1 MADDLKFG
9 IDLEPNLDAFEKSW
23 KQQEDKIQ
31 SIIDRHEF
39 KIKITGVADLD
50 KIEAQLKRINE
61 IQRQT
66 NKPMTAYRAAQI
78 DIQREV
84 ALRNQQATQMQLV
97 NIMREKESQEIQ
109 KTAKIRAQAEAAQ
122 IRLNNAQE
130 KGVATTNA
138 QTRAFQAQSGVL
150 TGLRQFMNSYLSI
163 LGAYRLVN
171 NIKDITAQFELQRV
185 SLMALTQDA
194 EFADTLFNR
203 IKATAI
209 ESPFSVK
216 QMITYTKQLAA
227 YRVENEKL
235 YDTMNM
241 LADMSAGLGVDMN
254 RLILAYGQVKAASV
268 LRGQELRQFTE
279 SGIPLVDLLA
289 VKFSQLRNEVV
300 STGEV
305 FNLISKRQVPF
316 QMIADIFEEMTT
328 EGGRFYN
335 MQKKQA
341 ESLYGVYENL
351 KDNIQIAM
359 DEVGQ
364 ANRGLLM
371 GAGKVFTE
379 LAKHLQDIIDL
390 LGIAATTF
398 IAYKIATIAASQAE
412 KGLALSK
419 TLVTTANAAL
429 TKSEVSATAARS
441 AAVFVL
447 DEAIATHNVYAACV
461 ARAALANN
469 VFTRTFWKLAAAVA
483 ANPIVAA
490 ITGITAAVAIGTT
503 AYKKHIEKLRSADEA
518 QKRVAKSTAE
528 AAEVQK
534 EQVST
539 LKQYTKTI
547 EEQDALVKSQGRSLT
562 EFAKIW
568 PELAKKYKDDIEY
581 QKALDA
587 ASENRKKAIESL
599 QNQYSGYFDYLDA
612 EKFKIDDLT
621 RGYVAYTDQL
631 RDAERA
637 RLEAQRDTLQSKI
650 AKREGELGALAG
662 VNSED
667 MKWWM
672 SPNGLAGLGSW
683 LISKGQVAELEGWRE
698 ELAEVER
705 QIISVGDAQKLA
717 NIANVNWRQVYKK
730 NVEPTLED
738 EKLAQTDMQTAIDN
752 TRKKYKAA
760 TLALLSYKKA
770 VATLQAKLKQAT
782 GEDAKKIQADIDDI
796 EKSIKD
802 TEKEIEGQKTFSS
815 YLGFGLEDSK
825 SGENTALK
833 NLKNEYSLVE
843 QIYKRYTQ
851 LKKSMSDTSAQK
863 KITEIYGKLFE
874 KKGGINFLSTDG
886 LKKKLKEFQDKAS
899 KLGDKDL
906 ALKIGLAIQDIE
918 FDNLKK
924 ELQKRLDSIAKQI
937 SRSKAG
943 ADLFQ
948 SFLGLTG
955 NEELSTNLTIALT
968 GIDITGQDIRTQL
981 ADQLANIIGD
991 ESIAPEVTA
1000 SLNISQGD
1008 GESSVDYI
1016 ARIREMI
1023 KQGQIDVAKFD
1034 ALINSLGDKDLKS
1047 KLESALKEYLDYN
1060 TSMLQDFFKTI
1071 NKSGT
1076 DSAQR
1081 GLLTSKKDAGM
1092 KNATI
1097 IDQLK
1102 PDNIDMTAW
1111 KQLIKDYTDAI
1122 QKEYDNGIAKLDF
1135 EAFKKK
1141 FSEPLANMDAA
1152 SVNVLSAMIKE
1163 LKGFLSLPGIDA
1175 TMMKSIQEIIEKA
1188 ENVRIDRAP
1197 LDTLAEAWRDLIRV
1211 SQEAKTAE
1219 AQAAKEQAI
1228 SAAEANVN
1236 AAKEKLAAAKQEV
1249 KSAQDELS
1257 TAKEQEKAATGEA
1270 ERAQA
1275 EAAVQAAQAKV
1286 QQARATKQ
1294 AAQEE
1299 LNLANAA
1306 KIAAKNTTAASK
1318 SAAINKMKKSVA
1330 SAKKQWD
1337 TVTNAIDA
1345 VIDATEEVADALGL
1359 AFSDETQDAIDG
1371 FRTGVRLVTVAFT
1384 VFAAILAVVEAE
1396 VATLE
1401 TLLWPLLVV
1410 ALAVGAAFA
1419 AIKWFSGKKAR
1430 DAEAAI
1436 KSYDKHIKV
1445 LERHLDR
1452 LQEIQEQMLGSEW
1465 IANQNQQI
1473 DDLKAKIKDI
1483 DGKIAAERKQKKK
1496 DIDEDKIADWED
1508 EKLEAEKQIRELSA
1522 AITEEMAG
1530 TDLTSAAKEFAEAWL
1545 DAYLEFGNTTDAIK
1559 EKFKDMMKNMVVN
1572 SVLARVVQQ
1581 KLKPIFDYIDNQLYD
1596 KEGNMIGSLNT
1607 VWSMMKSVTDTLPGE
1622 LEAIYTN
1629 MGSWAGELRATE
1641 SELTG
1646 ISKGVAQASEESVVT
1661 LSGYANS
1668 ILYYH
1673 VQEATDIAA
1682 IRAILEGKTIV
1693 STNTS
1698 QPSSESG
1705 SVNIGQLISLQQD
1718 LLAQVV
1724 LIKND
1729 TGAIRE
1735 DITDIKDTLRSVVS
1749 GAGSQSPKTINIRY
1763 RQ

>member
-122 IRLNNAQE
+122 VRLNNAQE

-185 SLMALTQDA
+185 SLRALTQDA

-305 FNLISKRQVPF
+305 FDLISRRQVPF

-359 DEVGQ
+359 DEVGK
-364 ANRGLLM
+364 ANRGMLM
-371 GAGKVFTE
+371 GVGKVFTE

-390 LGIAATTF
+390 LGIGIITF
-398 IAYKIATIAASQAE
+398 TAYKVAMMVASQGE

-419 TLVTTANAAL
+419 TLVTAANAAL
-429 TKSEVSATAARS
+429 TKSEVKSTAARS

-447 DEAIATHNVYAACV
+447 DEAIASHNVYAACV

-469 VFTRTFWKLAAAVA
+469 VFTRSFWKLAAAVV

-490 ITGITAAVAIGTT
+490 VTGIAAAVAIGTT

-518 QKRVAKSTAE
+518 QKRVAKTTAE

-539 LKQYTKTI
+539 LKQYTKAI

-568 PELAKKYKDDIEY
+568 PELAKKYKDAIEY

-631 RDAERA
+631 RDAEKA
-637 RLEAQRDTLQSKI
+637 RLEAQRDILQSKI

-662 VNSED
+662 ANSED

-683 LISKGQVAELEGWRE
+683 LISKEQVAELEGWRE

-705 QIISVGDAQKLA
+705 QIISVNDAQKLA

-738 EKLAQTDMQTAIDN
+738 EELAQTDMQTTIDN

-770 VATLQAKLKQAT
+770 IATLQAKLKQTT

-815 YLGFGLEDSK
+815 YLGFGLEDDK

-863 KITEIYGKLFE
+863 KIIEIYGKLFE

-886 LKKKLKEFQDKAS
+886 LKKKLKEFQVKAN

-918 FDNLKK
+918 FDELKR
-924 ELQKRLDSIAKQI
+924 ELNKKLAEI
-937 SRSKAG
+937 SRSISQNKEA
-943 ADLFQ
+943 ADIFEKM
-948 SFLGLTG
+948 LGITGDEQIATDITLSLTG
-955 NEELSTNLTIALT
+955 VNVEGQNIRQELAS
-968 GIDITGQDIRTQL
+968 QL
-981 ADQLANIIGD
+981 ATILGD
-991 ESIAPEVTA
+991 ESISPEVEA
-1000 SLNISQGD
+1000 SLKVKKNVNETDDSYIQRIQKMIEYGQI
-1008 GESSVDYI
+1008 SVDKVNELI
-1016 ARIREMI
+1016 AN
-1023 KQGQIDVAKFD
+1023 ID
-1034 ALINSLGDKDLKS
+1034 DKTLQS
-1047 KLESALKEYLDYN
+1047 KLESALKDYVDY
-1060 TSMLQDFFKTI
+1060 SDKMLKEFFDTI
-1071 NKSGT
+1071 NKTGDRDT
-1076 DSAQR
+1076 QR
-1081 GLLTSKKDAGM
+1081 KALEQKKDTKKGRIFELM
-1092 KNATI
+1092 
-1097 IDQLK
+1097 DLK
-1102 PDNIDMTAW
+1102 PEGTSYLDWAKWVN
-1111 KQLIKDYTDAI
+1111 DYMKAVEVEFN
-1122 QKEYDNGIAKLDF
+1122 QGVAKLNFD
-1135 EAFKKK
+1135 AFKEK
-1141 FSEPLANMDAA
+1141 FADALSNMDAQ
-1152 SVNVLSAMIKE
+1152 STGVLTAIITELQAM
-1163 LKGFLSLPGIDA
+1163 LQMPDLDP
-1175 TMMKSIQEIIEKA
+1175 TMMKSILDLIEKA
-1188 ENVRIDRAP
+1188 SNIKIDKAP
-1197 LDTLAEAWRDLIRV
+1197 FEAFVEGWKQVAEA
-1211 SQEAKTAE
+1211 AE
-1219 AQAAKEQAI
+1219 KATEEEQKATR
-1228 SAAEANVN
+1228 AEGLNKMARAVN
-1236 AAKEKLAAAKQEV
+1236 AAKTSWEKV
-1249 KSAQDELS
+1249 SD
-1257 TAKEQEKAATGEA
+1257 
-1270 ERAQA
+1270 
-1275 EAAVQAAQAKV
+1275 
-1286 QQARATKQ
+1286 
-1294 AAQEE
+1294 
-1299 LNLANAA
+1299 
-1306 KIAAKNTTAASK
+1306 
-1318 SAAINKMKKSVA
+1318 AILG
-1330 SAKKQWD
+1330 
-1337 TVTNAIDA
+1337 
-1345 VIDATEEVADALGL
+1345 VIDVAEQIADVVGVE
-1359 AFSDETQDAIDG
+1359 FGQGTQDAIEG
-1371 FRTGVRLVTVAFT
+1371 FKTGIQVTTAA
-1384 VFAAILAVVEAE
+1384 FAALAAIILIVE
-1396 VATLE
+1396 LE
-1401 TLLWPLLVV
+1401 LWPLLAV

-1430 DAEAAI
+1430 DAKAAI
-1436 KSYDKHIKV
+1436 KSYDKHIKE

-1473 DDLKAKIKDI
+1473 DALKAKIKDI
-1483 DGKIAAERKQKKK
+1483 DGKIAAERNQKKK
-1496 DIDEDKIADWED
+1496 DIDEEKIADWED
-1508 EKLEAEKQIRELSA
+1508 EKREAEKQIRELSA
-1522 AITEEMAG
+1522 AITKEMAG

-1572 SVLARVVQQ
+1572 SVLARIVQQ

-1596 KEGNMIGSLNT
+1596 KDGNMIGSLET
-1607 VWSMMKSVTDTLPGE
+1607 VWSMMKAVTDTLPGE

-1641 SELTG
+1641 GELSG
-1646 ISKGVAQASEESVVT
+1646 ISKGAAQASEEAVVT

-1698 QPSSESG
+1698 QPSSENG

>member
-122 IRLNNAQE
+122 VRLNNAQE

-185 SLMALTQDA
+185 SLRALTQDA

-305 FNLISKRQVPF
+305 FDLISKRQVPF

-379 LAKHLQDIIDL
+379 LARHLQDIVDL

-469 VFTRTFWKLAAAVA
+469 AFTRTFWKLAAAVV

-528 AAEVQK
+528 ADEVQK

-539 LKQYTKTI
+539 LKQYTKAI

-650 AKREGELGALAG
+650 AKREGELGTLAG

-683 LISKGQVAELEGWRE
+683 LISKEQVAELEGWRE

-730 NVEPTLED
+730 NVEPTLQD
-738 EKLAQTDMQTAIDN
+738 EELAQTDMQTAIDN
-752 TRKKYKAA
+752 TRKKHKAA

-770 VATLQAKLKQAT
+770 IATLQAKLKQAT

-796 EKSIKD
+796 EKSIKN
-802 TEKEIEGQKTFSS
+802 TEEEIEGQKTFSS

-833 NLKNEYSLVE
+833 NLKNDYSLVE

-918 FDNLKK
+918 FDDLKRK
-924 ELQKRLDSIAKQI
+924 LNKKLAEI
-937 SRSKAG
+937 SRSISQNKEAAG
-943 ADLFQ
+943 IFEKM
-948 SFLGLTG
+948 LGITGDEKIATDITLSLTG
-955 NEELSTNLTIALT
+955 VNVEGQNIRQELAS
-968 GIDITGQDIRTQL
+968 QL
-981 ADQLANIIGD
+981 ATILGD
-991 ESIAPEVTA
+991 ESISPEVEA
-1000 SLNISQGD
+1000 SLKVKKNVNETDDSYIQRIQKMIEYGQI
-1008 GESSVDYI
+1008 SVDKVNELI
-1016 ARIREMI
+1016 ANIE
-1023 KQGQIDVAKFD
+1023 
-1034 ALINSLGDKDLKS
+1034 DKTLQS
-1047 KLESALKEYLDYN
+1047 KLESALKDYVDY
-1060 TSMLQDFFKTI
+1060 SDKMLKEFFDTI
-1071 NKSGT
+1071 NKTGDRDT
-1076 DSAQR
+1076 QKKALEQ
-1081 GLLTSKKDAGM
+1081 KKDTKKGRIFELM
-1092 KNATI
+1092 
-1097 IDQLK
+1097 DLK
-1102 PDNIDMTAW
+1102 PEGTSYLDWAKWVN
-1111 KQLIKDYTDAI
+1111 DYMKAVEVEFN
-1122 QKEYDNGIAKLDF
+1122 QGVAKLNFD
-1135 EAFKKK
+1135 AFKEK
-1141 FSEPLANMDAA
+1141 FADALSNMDAQ
-1152 SVNVLSAMIKE
+1152 STGVLTAIITELQAM
-1163 LKGFLSLPGIDA
+1163 LQMPDLDP
-1175 TMMKSIQEIIEKA
+1175 TMMKSILDLIEKA
-1188 ENVRIDRAP
+1188 SNIKIDKAP
-1197 LDTLAEAWRDLIRV
+1197 FEAFVEGWKQVAEAAEKATEEEKKATRAEGLNKM
-1211 SQEAKTAE
+1211 AKA
-1219 AQAAKEQAI
+1219 
-1228 SAAEANVN
+1228 VN
-1236 AAKEKLAAAKQEV
+1236 AAKTSWEKV
-1249 KSAQDELS
+1249 S
-1257 TAKEQEKAATGEA
+1257 
-1270 ERAQA
+1270 
-1275 EAAVQAAQAKV
+1275 
-1286 QQARATKQ
+1286 
-1294 AAQEE
+1294 
-1299 LNLANAA
+1299 
-1306 KIAAKNTTAASK
+1306 
-1318 SAAINKMKKSVA
+1318 
-1330 SAKKQWD
+1330 
-1337 TVTNAIDA
+1337 NAILD
-1345 VIDATEEVADALGL
+1345 VIDVAEQIADVIGVE
-1359 AFSDETQDAIDG
+1359 FGQGTQDAIEG
-1371 FRTGVRLVTVAFT
+1371 FKTGIQVTTAAFVAL
-1384 VFAAILAVVEAE
+1384 AAIILIIE
-1396 VATLE
+1396 LE
-1401 TLLWPLLVV
+1401 LQTLLYV

-1419 AIKWFSGKKAR
+1419 GIKWFSGKKAR
-1430 DAEAAI
+1430 NAEAAI
-1436 KSYDKHIKV
+1436 KSYDKHIKE
-1445 LERHLDR
+1445 LEKHLDR

-1473 DDLKAKIKDI
+1473 DALKEKIKDI
-1483 DGKIAAERKQKKK
+1483 DSKIAAERNQKKK

-1522 AITEEMAG
+1522 AITKEMAG

-1559 EKFKDMMKNMVVN
+1559 EKFKDMMKDMIVN

-1596 KEGNMIGSLNT
+1596 KDGNMIGSLET
-1607 VWSMMKSVTDTLPGE
+1607 VWNMMKAVTDTLPDE

-1682 IRAILEGKTIV
+1682 IRAILEGKTLV
-1693 STNTS
+1693 TTNTS
-1698 QPSSESG
+1698 QPSSENG

>member
-31 SIIDRHEF
+31 AIIDRHEF
-39 KIKITGVADLD
+39 KIKITGLADLD

-185 SLMALTQDA
+185 SLRALTQDA

-305 FNLISKRQVPF
+305 FDLISKRQVPF

-469 VFTRTFWKLAAAVA
+469 IFTRTFWKLAAAVA

-503 AYKKHIEKLRSADEA
+503 AYNKHIEKLRSADEA

-539 LKQYTKTI
+539 LKQYTKAI

-650 AKREGELGALAG
+650 AKREGELGTLAG

-683 LISKGQVAELEGWRE
+683 LISKEQVAELEGWRE

-738 EKLAQTDMQTAIDN
+738 EELAQTDMQTAIDN

-760 TLALLSYKKA
+760 TLALLSYKNA
-770 VATLQAKLKQAT
+770 IATLQAKLKQAT

-796 EKSIKD
+796 KKSLKD

-918 FDNLKK
+918 FDELKR
-924 ELQKRLDSIAKQI
+924 ELNKKLAEI
-937 SRSKAG
+937 SRSISQNKEA
-943 ADLFQ
+943 ADIFEKM
-948 SFLGLTG
+948 LGITGDEQIATDITLSLTG
-955 NEELSTNLTIALT
+955 VNVEGQNIRQELAS
-968 GIDITGQDIRTQL
+968 QL
-981 ADQLANIIGD
+981 ATILGD
-991 ESIAPEVTA
+991 ESISPEVEA
-1000 SLNISQGD
+1000 SLKVKKNVNETDDSYIQRIQKMIEYGQI
-1008 GESSVDYI
+1008 SVDKVNELI
-1016 ARIREMI
+1016 AN
-1023 KQGQIDVAKFD
+1023 ID
-1034 ALINSLGDKDLKS
+1034 DKTLQS
-1047 KLESALKEYLDYN
+1047 KLESALKDYVDY
-1060 TSMLQDFFKTI
+1060 SDKMLKEFFDTI
-1071 NKSGT
+1071 NKTGDRDT
-1076 DSAQR
+1076 QR
-1081 GLLTSKKDAGM
+1081 KALEQKKDTKKGRIFELM
-1092 KNATI
+1092 
-1097 IDQLK
+1097 DLK
-1102 PDNIDMTAW
+1102 PEGTSYLDWAKWVN
-1111 KQLIKDYTDAI
+1111 DYMKAVEVEFN
-1122 QKEYDNGIAKLDF
+1122 QGVAKLNFD
-1135 EAFKKK
+1135 AFKEK
-1141 FSEPLANMDAA
+1141 FADALSNMDAQ
-1152 SVNVLSAMIKE
+1152 STGVLSAIITE
-1163 LKGFLSLPGIDA
+1163 LQAMLQMPDLDP
-1175 TMMKSIQEIIEKA
+1175 TMMKSILDLIEKA
-1188 ENVRIDRAP
+1188 SNIKIDNAP
-1197 LDTLAEAWRDLIRV
+1197 FEAFVEGW
-1211 SQEAKTAE
+1211 
-1219 AQAAKEQAI
+1219 
-1228 SAAEANVN
+1228 
-1236 AAKEKLAAAKQEV
+1236 KQV
-1249 KSAQDELS
+1249 
-1257 TAKEQEKAATGEA
+1257 
-1270 ERAQA
+1270 A
-1275 EAAVQAAQAKV
+1275 EAAEK
-1286 QQARATKQ
+1286 
-1294 AAQEE
+1294 
-1299 LNLANAA
+1299 
-1306 KIAAKNTTAASK
+1306 
-1318 SAAINKMKKSVA
+1318 
-1330 SAKKQWD
+1330 
-1337 TVTNAIDA
+1337 
-1345 VIDATEEVADALGL
+1345 ATEEEQKATRAEGLNKMEKAVKAAKTSWEKVSDAILGVIDIAEQIADVVGVE
-1359 AFSDETQDAIDG
+1359 FGQGTQDAIEG
-1371 FRTGVRLVTVAFT
+1371 FKTGIQVTTAAFAALAAIIIIVRL
-1384 VFAAILAVVEAE
+1384 E
-1396 VATLE
+1396 
-1401 TLLWPLLVV
+1401 LWPLLAV

-1436 KSYDKHIKV
+1436 KSYDKHIKE

-1483 DGKIAAERKQKKK
+1483 DGKIAAERNQKKK
-1496 DIDEDKIADWED
+1496 DIDEEKIADWED

-1522 AITEEMAG
+1522 AITKEMAG

-1559 EKFKDMMKNMVVN
+1559 EKFKDMMKDMIIN

-1596 KEGNMIGSLNT
+1596 KDGNMIGSLET
-1607 VWSMMKSVTDTLPGE
+1607 VWSMMKAVTDTLPDE

-1682 IRAILEGKTIV
+1682 IRAILEGKTLV
-1693 STNTS
+1693 TTNTS
-1698 QPSSESG
+1698 QPSSENG

>member
-185 SLMALTQDA
+185 SLRALTQDA

-305 FNLISKRQVPF
+305 FDLISKRQVPF

-390 LGIAATTF
+390 LGVAATTF

-503 AYKKHIEKLRSADEA
+503 AYNKHIEKLRSADEA

-539 LKQYTKTI
+539 LKQYTKAI

-631 RDAERA
+631 RDAEKA
-637 RLEAQRDTLQSKI
+637 RLEAQRDILQSKI
-650 AKREGELGALAG
+650 AKREGELGVLAG

-683 LISKGQVAELEGWRE
+683 LDSKEQVAELEGWRE

-738 EKLAQTDMQTAIDN
+738 EELAQTDMQTAIDN

-760 TLALLSYKKA
+760 TLALLSYKDA
-770 VATLQAKLKQAT
+770 IATLQAKLKQAT

-796 EKSIKD
+796 KKSLKD

-918 FDNLKK
+918 FYELKRHLNK
-924 ELQKRLDSIAKQI
+924 KLAEI
-937 SRSKAG
+937 SRSISQNKEA
-943 ADLFQ
+943 ADIFEKM
-948 SFLGLTG
+948 LGITGDEKIATDITLSLTG
-955 NEELSTNLTIALT
+955 VNVEGQNIRQELAS
-968 GIDITGQDIRTQL
+968 QL
-981 ADQLANIIGD
+981 ATILGD
-991 ESIAPEVTA
+991 ESISPEVEA
-1000 SLNISQGD
+1000 SLKVKKNVNETDDSYIQRIQKMIEYGQI
-1008 GESSVDYI
+1008 SVDKVNELI
-1016 ARIREMI
+1016 ANIE
-1023 KQGQIDVAKFD
+1023 
-1034 ALINSLGDKDLKS
+1034 DKTLQS
-1047 KLESALKEYLDYN
+1047 KLESALKDYVDY
-1060 TSMLQDFFKTI
+1060 SDKMLKEFFDTI
-1071 NKSGT
+1071 NKTGDRDT
-1076 DSAQR
+1076 QR
-1081 GLLTSKKDAGM
+1081 KALEQKKDTKKGRIFELM
-1092 KNATI
+1092 
-1097 IDQLK
+1097 DLK
-1102 PDNIDMTAW
+1102 PEGTSYLDWAKWVN
-1111 KQLIKDYTDAI
+1111 DYMKAVEVEFN
-1122 QKEYDNGIAKLDF
+1122 QGVAKLNFD
-1135 EAFKKK
+1135 AFKEK
-1141 FSEPLANMDAA
+1141 FADALSNMDAQ
-1152 SVNVLSAMIKE
+1152 STGVLTAIITELQAM
-1163 LKGFLSLPGIDA
+1163 LQMPDLDP
-1175 TMMKSIQEIIEKA
+1175 TMMKSILDLIEKA
-1188 ENVRIDRAP
+1188 SNIKIDKAP
-1197 LDTLAEAWRDLIRV
+1197 FEAFVEGWKQVAEAAEKATEEEQKATRAEELNKM
-1211 SQEAKTAE
+1211 AKA
-1219 AQAAKEQAI
+1219 
-1228 SAAEANVN
+1228 VN
-1236 AAKEKLAAAKQEV
+1236 AAKTSWEKVSDAILNII
-1249 KSAQDELS
+1249 DL
-1257 TAKEQEKAATGEA
+1257 TEQ
-1270 ERAQA
+1270 
-1275 EAAVQAAQAKV
+1275 
-1286 QQARATKQ
+1286 
-1294 AAQEE
+1294 
-1299 LNLANAA
+1299 
-1306 KIAAKNTTAASK
+1306 IAD
-1318 SAAINKMKKSVA
+1318 VVGVEFG
-1330 SAKKQWD
+1330 Q
-1337 TVTNAIDA
+1337 
-1345 VIDATEEVADALGL
+1345 G
-1359 AFSDETQDAIDG
+1359 TQDAIEG
-1371 FRTGVRLVTVAFT
+1371 FKTGIQVTTAA
-1384 VFAAILAVVEAE
+1384 FAALAAIILIVE
-1396 VATLE
+1396 LE
-1401 TLLWPLLVV
+1401 LWPLLAV

-1436 KSYDKHIKV
+1436 KSYDKHIKE

-1473 DDLKAKIKDI
+1473 DALKAKIKDI
-1483 DGKIAAERKQKKK
+1483 DGKIAAERNQKKK
-1496 DIDEDKIADWED
+1496 DIDEEKIADWED
-1508 EKLEAEKQIRELSA
+1508 EKREAEKQIRELSA
-1522 AITEEMAG
+1522 SITKEMAG

-1559 EKFKDMMKNMVVN
+1559 EKFKDMMKDMIVN

-1596 KEGNMIGSLNT
+1596 KDGNMIGSLET
-1607 VWSMMKSVTDTLPGE
+1607 VWNMMKAVTDTLPGE
-1622 LEAIYTN
+1622 LEAVYKN

-1682 IRAILEGKTIV
+1682 IRAILEGKTLV
-1693 STNTS
+1693 TTNTS
-1698 QPSSESG
+1698 QPSSENG

>member
-23 KQQEDKIQ
+23 KQQEDRIQ

-122 IRLNNAQE
+122 VRLNNAQE

-150 TGLRQFMNSYLSI
+150 TGLRQFMNSYFSI

-185 SLMALTQDA
+185 SLRALTQDA

-254 RLILAYGQVKAASV
+254 RLILAFGQVKAASV

-305 FNLISKRQVPF
+305 FDLISKRQVPF

-379 LAKHLQDIIDL
+379 LARHLQDIIDL

-539 LKQYTKTI
+539 LKQYTKAI

-650 AKREGELGALAG
+650 TKREGELGALAG

-683 LISKGQVAELEGWRE
+683 LISKEQVAELEGWRE

-705 QIISVGDAQKLA
+705 QIISIGDAQKLA
-717 NIANVNWRQVYKK
+717 IIANVNWRQVYKK

-760 TLALLSYKKA
+760 ALALLSYKKA
-770 VATLQAKLKQAT
+770 IATLQAKLKQAT
-782 GEDAKKIQADIDDI
+782 GEDAEKIQADIDDI

-802 TEKEIEGQKTFSS
+802 IEKEIEGQKTFSS

-874 KKGGINFLSTDG
+874 KKGGISFLSTDG

-899 KLGDKDL
+899 KLGDEDL

-918 FDNLKK
+918 FDELKDK
-924 ELQKRLDSIAKQI
+924 LNKKLAEI
-937 SRSKAG
+937 SRSISQNKEA
-943 ADLFQ
+943 ADIFEKM
-948 SFLGLTG
+948 LGITGDERIATDITLSLTG
-955 NEELSTNLTIALT
+955 VNVEGQNIRQELAS
-968 GIDITGQDIRTQL
+968 QL
-981 ADQLANIIGD
+981 ATILGD
-991 ESIAPEVTA
+991 ESIAPEVEA
-1000 SLNISQGD
+1000 SLKVKKNVSETD
-1008 GESSVDYI
+1008 DSYI
-1016 ARIREMI
+1016 QRIQKMI
-1023 KQGQIDVAKFD
+1023 EYGQIGVDKVNE
-1034 ALINSLGDKDLKS
+1034 LIANIEDKTLQS
-1047 KLESALKEYLDYN
+1047 KLESALKDYV
-1060 TSMLQDFFKTI
+1060 SYSDKMLKEFFDTI
-1071 NKSGT
+1071 NKTGDRDT
-1076 DSAQR
+1076 QKKALEQ
-1081 GLLTSKKDAGM
+1081 KKDTKKGRIFELM
-1092 KNATI
+1092 
-1097 IDQLK
+1097 DLK
-1102 PDNIDMTAW
+1102 PEGTSYLDWAKWVN
-1111 KQLIKDYTDAI
+1111 DYMKAVEVEFN
-1122 QKEYDNGIAKLDF
+1122 QGVAKLNFD
-1135 EAFKKK
+1135 AFKEK
-1141 FSEPLANMDAA
+1141 FADALSNMDAQ
-1152 SVNVLSAMIKE
+1152 STGVLTAIITELQAM
-1163 LKGFLSLPGIDA
+1163 LQMPDLDP
-1175 TMMKSIQEIIEKA
+1175 TMMKSILDLIEKA
-1188 ENVRIDRAP
+1188 SNIKIDKAP
-1197 LDTLAEAWRDLIRV
+1197 LKAFIEGWKQVA
-1211 SQEAKTAE
+1211 S
-1219 AQAAKEQAI
+1219 AAKQANKEEGN
-1228 SAAEANVN
+1228 ATRTAGLNKMAKAVN
-1236 AAKEKLAAAKQEV
+1236 AAKTNWENV
-1249 KSAQDELS
+1249 SD
-1257 TAKEQEKAATGEA
+1257 
-1270 ERAQA
+1270 
-1275 EAAVQAAQAKV
+1275 
-1286 QQARATKQ
+1286 
-1294 AAQEE
+1294 
-1299 LNLANAA
+1299 
-1306 KIAAKNTTAASK
+1306 
-1318 SAAINKMKKSVA
+1318 AILG
-1330 SAKKQWD
+1330 
-1337 TVTNAIDA
+1337 
-1345 VIDATEEVADALGL
+1345 VIDVAEQIAEVVGVEFGRD
-1359 AFSDETQDAIDG
+1359 TQDAIEG
-1371 FRTGVRLVTVAFT
+1371 FKTGIQVTTAAFVAL
-1384 VFAAILAVVEAE
+1384 AAIILVVE
-1396 VATLE
+1396 LE
-1401 TLLWPLLVV
+1401 LWPLLVV

-1419 AIKWFSGKKAR
+1419 AIKWFTGKQAR

-1436 KSYDKHIKV
+1436 KSYDNRIKE
-1445 LERHLDR
+1445 LERHLEL

-1473 DDLKAKIKDI
+1473 DDLKKKIKDI
-1483 DGKIAAERKQKKK
+1483 DGKIAAERNQKKK

-1559 EKFKDMMKNMVVN
+1559 EKFKDMMNNMIVN

-1596 KEGNMIGSLNT
+1596 KEGNMIGSLDT
-1607 VWSMMKSVTDTLPGE
+1607 VWSMMKAVTDTLPGE

-1661 LSGYANS
+1661 LAGYANS

-1682 IRAILEGKTIV
+1682 ITAILEGKTIV

>member
-9 IDLEPNLDAFEKSW
+9 INLEPNLDAFEKSW

-84 ALRNQQATQMQLV
+84 ALRNQQAIQMQLV

-122 IRLNNAQE
+122 VRLNNAQE

-185 SLMALTQDA
+185 SLRALTQDA

-305 FNLISKRQVPF
+305 FDLISKRQVPF

-539 LKQYTKTI
+539 LKQYTKAI

-637 RLEAQRDTLQSKI
+637 RLEAQRDILQSKI
-650 AKREGELGALAG
+650 AKREGELGTLAG

-672 SPNGLAGLGSW
+672 TPNGLAGLGSW
-683 LISKGQVAELEGWRE
+683 LISKEQVAELEGWRE

-738 EKLAQTDMQTAIDN
+738 EELAQTDMQTAIDN

-770 VATLQAKLKQAT
+770 IATLQAKLKQTT

-918 FDNLKK
+918 FDDLKR
-924 ELQKRLDSIAKQI
+924 ELNKKLAEI
-937 SRSKAG
+937 SRSISQNKEA
-943 ADLFQ
+943 ADIFEKM
-948 SFLGLTG
+948 LGITGDEKIATDITLSLTG
-955 NEELSTNLTIALT
+955 VNVEGQNIRQELAS
-968 GIDITGQDIRTQL
+968 QL
-981 ADQLANIIGD
+981 ATILGD
-991 ESIAPEVTA
+991 ESISPEVEA
-1000 SLNISQGD
+1000 SLKVKKNVNETDDSYIQRIQKMIEYGQI
-1008 GESSVDYI
+1008 SVDKVNELI
-1016 ARIREMI
+1016 AN
-1023 KQGQIDVAKFD
+1023 ID
-1034 ALINSLGDKDLKS
+1034 DKTLQS
-1047 KLESALKEYLDYN
+1047 KLESALKDYVDY
-1060 TSMLQDFFKTI
+1060 SDKMLKEFFDTI
-1071 NKSGT
+1071 NKTGDRDT
-1076 DSAQR
+1076 QEKALKQKRD
-1081 GLLTSKKDAGM
+1081 TKKGRIFELMD
-1092 KNATI
+1092 
-1097 IDQLK
+1097 LK
-1102 PDNIDMTAW
+1102 PEGTSYLDWAKWVN
-1111 KQLIKDYTDAI
+1111 DYMKAVEVEFN
-1122 QKEYDNGIAKLDF
+1122 QGVAKLNFD
-1135 EAFKKK
+1135 AFKEK
-1141 FSEPLANMDAA
+1141 FADALSNMDAQ
-1152 SVNVLSAMIKE
+1152 STGVLTAIITELQAM
-1163 LKGFLSLPGIDA
+1163 LQMPDLDP
-1175 TMMKSIQEIIEKA
+1175 TMMKSILDLIEKA
-1188 ENVRIDRAP
+1188 SNIKIDNAP
-1197 LDTLAEAWRDLIRV
+1197 FEAFVEGW
-1211 SQEAKTAE
+1211 
-1219 AQAAKEQAI
+1219 KE
-1228 SAAEANVN
+1228 V
-1236 AAKEKLAAAKQEV
+1236 
-1249 KSAQDELS
+1249 
-1257 TAKEQEKAATGEA
+1257 
-1270 ERAQA
+1270 A
-1275 EAAVQAAQAKV
+1275 EAAEK
-1286 QQARATKQ
+1286 
-1294 AAQEE
+1294 
-1299 LNLANAA
+1299 
-1306 KIAAKNTTAASK
+1306 
-1318 SAAINKMKKSVA
+1318 
-1330 SAKKQWD
+1330 
-1337 TVTNAIDA
+1337 
-1345 VIDATEEVADALGL
+1345 ATEEEEKATRAEGLNKMEKAVKAAKTSWEKVSDAILGVIDIAEQIADVVGVE
-1359 AFSDETQDAIDG
+1359 FGQGTQDAIEG
-1371 FRTGVRLVTVAFT
+1371 FKTGIQVTTAAFAALAAIIIIVRLK
-1384 VFAAILAVVEAE
+1384 
-1396 VATLE
+1396 
-1401 TLLWPLLVV
+1401 LWPLLLV
-1410 ALAVGAAFA
+1410 ALGVGAAFA
-1419 AIKWFSGKKAR
+1419 GIKWFSGKKAR

-1436 KSYDKHIKV
+1436 KSYDKHIKE

-1473 DDLKAKIKDI
+1473 DALKAKIKDI
-1483 DGKIAAERKQKKK
+1483 DGKIAAERNQKKK
-1496 DIDEDKIADWED
+1496 DIDEEKIADWED
-1508 EKLEAEKQIRELSA
+1508 EKREAEKQIRELSA
-1522 AITEEMAG
+1522 SITKEMAG

-1559 EKFKDMMKNMVVN
+1559 EKFKDMMKDMIVN

-1596 KEGNMIGSLNT
+1596 KDGNMIGSLETIWN
-1607 VWSMMKSVTDTLPGE
+1607 MMKAVTDTLPDE

-1682 IRAILEGKTIV
+1682 IRAILEGKTLV
-1693 STNTS
+1693 TTNTS
-1698 QPSSESG
+1698 QPSSENG

>member
-122 IRLNNAQE
+122 VRLNNAQE

-150 TGLRQFMNSYLSI
+150 TGLKQFMNSYLSI

-185 SLMALTQDA
+185 SLRALTQDA
-194 EFADTLFNR
+194 EFADSLFNR

-216 QMITYTKQLAA
+216 QMVTYTKQLAA

-305 FNLISKRQVPF
+305 FDLISKRQVPF

-379 LAKHLQDIIDL
+379 LAKHLQDLIDL

-539 LKQYTKTI
+539 LKQYTKAI

-599 QNQYSGYFDYLDA
+599 QNQYSGFFDYLDA

-631 RDAERA
+631 RDAEKA

-672 SPNGLAGLGSW
+672 SPNGFAGLGSW
-683 LISKGQVAELEGWRE
+683 LISKEQVAELEGWRE

-730 NVEPTLED
+730 NVEPTMKD

-770 VATLQAKLKQAT
+770 IATLQAKLKQAT

-825 SGENTALK
+825 SGENKALK

-918 FDNLKK
+918 FDELKDK
-924 ELQKRLDSIAKQI
+924 LNKKLAEI
-937 SRSKAG
+937 SRSISQNKEA
-943 ADLFQ
+943 ADIFEKM
-948 SFLGLTG
+948 LGITGDEQIATDITLSLTG
-955 NEELSTNLTIALT
+955 VNVEGQNIRQELAS
-968 GIDITGQDIRTQL
+968 QL
-981 ADQLANIIGD
+981 ATILGD
-991 ESIAPEVTA
+991 ESISPEVEA
-1000 SLNISQGD
+1000 SLKVKKNVNETDDSYIQRIQKMIEYGQI
-1008 GESSVDYI
+1008 SVDKVNELI
-1016 ARIREMI
+1016 AN
-1023 KQGQIDVAKFD
+1023 ID
-1034 ALINSLGDKDLKS
+1034 DKTLKS
-1047 KLESALKEYLDYN
+1047 KLESALKDYVGY
-1060 TSMLQDFFKTI
+1060 SDKMLKEFFDTI
-1071 NKSGT
+1071 NKTGDRDT
-1076 DSAQR
+1076 QKKALEQ
-1081 GLLTSKKDAGM
+1081 KKDTKKGRIFELM
-1092 KNATI
+1092 
-1097 IDQLK
+1097 DLK
-1102 PDNIDMTAW
+1102 PEGTSYLDWAKWVN
-1111 KQLIKDYTDAI
+1111 DYMKAVEVEFN
-1122 QKEYDNGIAKLDF
+1122 QGVAKLNFD
-1135 EAFKKK
+1135 AFKEK
-1141 FSEPLANMDAA
+1141 FADALSNMDAQ
-1152 SVNVLSAMIKE
+1152 STGVLTAIITELQAM
-1163 LKGFLSLPGIDA
+1163 LQMPDLDP
-1175 TMMKSIQEIIEKA
+1175 TMMKSILDLIEKA
-1188 ENVRIDRAP
+1188 SNIKIDKAP
-1197 LDTLAEAWRDLIRV
+1197 LKAFIEGW
-1211 SQEAKTAE
+1211 K
-1219 AQAAKEQAI
+1219 QAA
-1228 SAAEANVN
+1228 SAAKKATKEEQKATQTAGLNKMAKAVN
-1236 AAKEKLAAAKQEV
+1236 AAKANWEKVSDAILNII
-1249 KSAQDELS
+1249 DL
-1257 TAKEQEKAATGEA
+1257 TEQ
-1270 ERAQA
+1270 
-1275 EAAVQAAQAKV
+1275 
-1286 QQARATKQ
+1286 
-1294 AAQEE
+1294 
-1299 LNLANAA
+1299 
-1306 KIAAKNTTAASK
+1306 IAD
-1318 SAAINKMKKSVA
+1318 VVGVEFG
-1330 SAKKQWD
+1330 Q
-1337 TVTNAIDA
+1337 
-1345 VIDATEEVADALGL
+1345 G
-1359 AFSDETQDAIDG
+1359 TQDAIEG
-1371 FRTGVRLVTVAFT
+1371 FKTGIQVTTAAFVAL
-1384 VFAAILAVVEAE
+1384 AAIILIVE
-1396 VATLE
+1396 LE
-1401 TLLWPLLVV
+1401 LWPLLVV
-1410 ALAVGAAFA
+1410 ALAVGGAFA

-1436 KSYDKHIKV
+1436 KSYDKHIKE
-1445 LERHLDR
+1445 LERHLER

-1483 DGKIAAERKQKKK
+1483 DGKIAAERKQKEK
-1496 DIDEDKIADWED
+1496 DIDEGKIADWED
-1508 EKLEAEKQIRELSA
+1508 EKLELEKQIRELSA
-1522 AITEEMAG
+1522 GITKEMAG

-1559 EKFKDMMKNMVVN
+1559 EKFKDMMKSMVIN
-1572 SVLARVVQQ
+1572 SVLARIVQQ

-1596 KEGNMIGSLNT
+1596 KEGNMIGSLDT
-1607 VWSMMKSVTDTLPGE
+1607 VWSMMKAVTDTLPGE

-1641 SELTG
+1641 GELTG

>member
-122 IRLNNAQE
+122 VRLNNAQE

-138 QTRAFQAQSGVL
+138 QTKAFQAQSGVL
-150 TGLRQFMNSYLSI
+150 TGLKQFMNSYLSI

-185 SLMALTQDA
+185 SLRALTQDA
-194 EFADTLFNR
+194 EFADSLFNR

-216 QMITYTKQLAA
+216 QMVTYTKQLAA

-300 STGEV
+300 TTGEV
-305 FNLISKRQVPF
+305 FDLISKRQVPF

-539 LKQYTKTI
+539 LKQYTKAI

-631 RDAERA
+631 RDAEKA
-637 RLEAQRDTLQSKI
+637 RLEAKRDTLQSKI

-672 SPNGLAGLGSW
+672 SPNGFAGLGSW
-683 LISKGQVAELEGWRE
+683 LISKEQVAELEGWRE

-730 NVEPTLED
+730 NVEPTLEV

-815 YLGFGLEDSK
+815 YLGFGLEDNK

-843 QIYKRYTQ
+843 QIYKRYAQ

-906 ALKIGLAIQDIE
+906 ALKIGLAIQGIE
-918 FDNLKK
+918 FDNLKR
-924 ELQKRLDSIAKQI
+924 ELNKKLAEI
-937 SRSKAG
+937 SRSISQNKEA
-943 ADLFQ
+943 ADIFEKM
-948 SFLGLTG
+948 LGITGDEQIATDITLSLTG
-955 NEELSTNLTIALT
+955 VNVEGQNIRQELAS
-968 GIDITGQDIRTQL
+968 QL
-981 ADQLANIIGD
+981 ATILGN
-991 ESIAPEVTA
+991 ESIAPEVEA
-1000 SLNISQGD
+1000 SLKVKKNVNETDDS
-1008 GESSVDYI
+1008 YI
-1016 ARIREMI
+1016 QRIQKMI
-1023 KQGQIDVAKFD
+1023 EYGQIGVDKVNE
-1034 ALINSLGDKDLKS
+1034 LIANIDDKTLQS
-1047 KLESALKEYLDYN
+1047 KLESALKDYVGY
-1060 TSMLQDFFKTI
+1060 SDKMLKEFFDTI
-1071 NKSGT
+1071 NKTGDRDT
-1076 DSAQR
+1076 QR
-1081 GLLTSKKDAGM
+1081 KALEQKRDTKKGRIFELMD
-1092 KNATI
+1092 
-1097 IDQLK
+1097 LK
-1102 PDNIDMTAW
+1102 PEGTSYLDWAKWVN
-1111 KQLIKDYTDAI
+1111 DYMKAVEVEFN
-1122 QKEYDNGIAKLDF
+1122 QGVAKLNFD
-1135 EAFKKK
+1135 AFKEK
-1141 FSEPLANMDAA
+1141 FADALSNMDAQ
-1152 SVNVLSAMIKE
+1152 STGVLTAIITELQAM
-1163 LKGFLSLPGIDA
+1163 LQMPDLDP
-1175 TMMKSIQEIIEKA
+1175 TMMKSILDLIEKA
-1188 ENVRIDRAP
+1188 SNIKIDKAP
-1197 LDTLAEAWRDLIRV
+1197 LKAFIEGW
-1211 SQEAKTAE
+1211 K
-1219 AQAAKEQAI
+1219 QAA
-1228 SAAEANVN
+1228 SAAKKATKEEKKATETAGLNKMAKAVN
-1236 AAKEKLAAAKQEV
+1236 AAKANWEKV
-1249 KSAQDELS
+1249 S
-1257 TAKEQEKAATGEA
+1257 EA
-1270 ERAQA
+1270 I
-1275 EAAVQAAQAKV
+1275 
-1286 QQARATKQ
+1286 
-1294 AAQEE
+1294 
-1299 LNLANAA
+1299 LG
-1306 KIAAKNTTAASK
+1306 
-1318 SAAINKMKKSVA
+1318 
-1330 SAKKQWD
+1330 
-1337 TVTNAIDA
+1337 
-1345 VIDATEEVADALGL
+1345 VIDVAEQIADVVGVE
-1359 AFSDETQDAIDG
+1359 FGQGTQDAIEG
-1371 FRTGVRLVTVAFT
+1371 FKTGIQVTTAAFVAL
-1384 VFAAILAVVEAE
+1384 AAIILIVE
-1396 VATLE
+1396 LE
-1401 TLLWPLLVV
+1401 LWPLLVV
-1410 ALAVGAAFA
+1410 ALAVGGAFA

-1436 KSYDKHIKV
+1436 KSYDKHIKE
-1445 LERHLDR
+1445 LERHLER

-1483 DGKIAAERKQKKK
+1483 DGKIAAERKQKEK
-1496 DIDEDKIADWED
+1496 DIDEGKIADWED
-1508 EKLEAEKQIRELSA
+1508 EKLELEKQIRELSA
-1522 AITEEMAG
+1522 GITKEMAG

-1559 EKFKDMMKNMVVN
+1559 EKFKDMMKDMIVN

-1596 KEGNMIGSLNT
+1596 KEGNMIGSLDT
-1607 VWSMMKSVTDTLPGE
+1607 VWSMMKAVTDTLPGE

-1641 SELTG
+1641 GELTG

-1729 TGAIRE
+1729 TGVIRE

>member
-109 KTAKIRAQAEAAQ
+109 KTAKMRAQAEAAQ
-122 IRLNNAQE
+122 VRLNNAQE

-150 TGLRQFMNSYLSI
+150 TGLKQFMNSYLSI

-185 SLMALTQDA
+185 SLRALTQDA
-194 EFADTLFNR
+194 EFADSLFNR

-216 QMITYTKQLAA
+216 QMVTYTKQLAA

-305 FNLISKRQVPF
+305 FDLISKRQVPF

-379 LAKHLQDIIDL
+379 LAKHLQDLIDL

-539 LKQYTKTI
+539 LKQYTKAI

-631 RDAERA
+631 RDAEKA

-672 SPNGLAGLGSW
+672 SPNGFAGLGSW
-683 LISKGQVAELEGWRE
+683 LISKEQVAELEGWRE

-730 NVEPTLED
+730 NVEPTLDD

-770 VATLQAKLKQAT
+770 IATLQAKLKQAT

-815 YLGFGLEDSK
+815 YLGFGLEDNK

-918 FDNLKK
+918 FDNLKR
-924 ELQKRLDSIAKQI
+924 ELNKKLAEI
-937 SRSKAG
+937 SRSISQNKEA
-943 ADLFQ
+943 ADIFEKM
-948 SFLGLTG
+948 LGITGDEQIATDITLSLTG
-955 NEELSTNLTIALT
+955 VNVEGQNIRQELAS
-968 GIDITGQDIRTQL
+968 QL
-981 ADQLANIIGD
+981 ATILGD
-991 ESIAPEVTA
+991 ESIAPEVEA
-1000 SLNISQGD
+1000 SLKMKKNVNETDDS
-1008 GESSVDYI
+1008 YI
-1016 ARIREMI
+1016 QRIQKMI
-1023 KQGQIDVAKFD
+1023 EYGQIGVDKVNE
-1034 ALINSLGDKDLKS
+1034 LIANIDDKTLQS
-1047 KLESALKEYLDYN
+1047 KLESALKDYVGY
-1060 TSMLQDFFKTI
+1060 SDKMLKEFFDTI
-1071 NKSGT
+1071 NKTGDRDT
-1076 DSAQR
+1076 QR
-1081 GLLTSKKDAGM
+1081 KALEQKRDTKKGRIFELMD
-1092 KNATI
+1092 
-1097 IDQLK
+1097 LK
-1102 PDNIDMTAW
+1102 PEGTSYLDWAKWVN
-1111 KQLIKDYTDAI
+1111 DYMKAVEVEFN
-1122 QKEYDNGIAKLDF
+1122 QGVAKLNFD
-1135 EAFKKK
+1135 AFKEK
-1141 FSEPLANMDAA
+1141 FADALSNMDAQ
-1152 SVNVLSAMIKE
+1152 STGVLTAIITELQAM
-1163 LKGFLSLPGIDA
+1163 LQMPDLDP
-1175 TMMKSIQEIIEKA
+1175 TMMKSILDLIEKA
-1188 ENVRIDRAP
+1188 SNIKIDKAP
-1197 LDTLAEAWRDLIRV
+1197 LKAFIEGW
-1211 SQEAKTAE
+1211 K
-1219 AQAAKEQAI
+1219 QAA
-1228 SAAEANVN
+1228 SAAKKATKEEKKATETAGLNKMAKAVN
-1236 AAKEKLAAAKQEV
+1236 AAKANWEKV
-1249 KSAQDELS
+1249 S
-1257 TAKEQEKAATGEA
+1257 EA
-1270 ERAQA
+1270 I
-1275 EAAVQAAQAKV
+1275 
-1286 QQARATKQ
+1286 
-1294 AAQEE
+1294 
-1299 LNLANAA
+1299 LG
-1306 KIAAKNTTAASK
+1306 
-1318 SAAINKMKKSVA
+1318 
-1330 SAKKQWD
+1330 
-1337 TVTNAIDA
+1337 
-1345 VIDATEEVADALGL
+1345 VIDVAEQIADVVGVE
-1359 AFSDETQDAIDG
+1359 FGQGTQDAIEG
-1371 FRTGVRLVTVAFT
+1371 FKTGIQVTTAAFVAL
-1384 VFAAILAVVEAE
+1384 AAIILIVE
-1396 VATLE
+1396 LE
-1401 TLLWPLLVV
+1401 LWPLLVV
-1410 ALAVGAAFA
+1410 ALAVGGAFA

-1436 KSYDKHIKV
+1436 KSYDKHIKE
-1445 LERHLDR
+1445 LERHLER

-1483 DGKIAAERKQKKK
+1483 DGKIAAERKQKEK
-1496 DIDEDKIADWED
+1496 DIDEGKIADWED
-1508 EKLEAEKQIRELSA
+1508 EKLELEKQIRELSA
-1522 AITEEMAG
+1522 GITKEMAG

-1559 EKFKDMMKNMVVN
+1559 EKFKDMMKSMVIN

-1596 KEGNMIGSLNT
+1596 KEGNMIGSLDT
-1607 VWSMMKSVTDTLPGE
+1607 VWSMMKAVTDALPGE

-1641 SELTG
+1641 GELTG

-1698 QPSSESG
+1698 QPSSENG